1 MDANDWIILGSILAF
16 LCITFIIAGICES
29 KSEGGGIFG
38 AMWPLWPILL
48 LMYGSMVLGE
58 KIGKKLKK

>member
-1 MDANDWIILGSILAF
+1 METMDWIVLGSILAY
-16 LCITFIIAGICES
+16 LSITFIIAGICEG
-29 KSEGGGIFG
+29 KSEGSGLLG

-48 LMYGSMVLGE
+48 LIYGSTVLGE

>member
-16 LCITFIIAGICES
+16 LCITFIIAGICEG
-29 KSEGGGIFG
+29 KSEGSGVLG

-48 LMYGSMVLGE
+48 LIYGSMVLGE